1 MYCHAFK
8 LVLNF
13 WNMEQVQ
20 GEEIKSGYT
29 GKITKPSERFRS
41 KQRREQHRLRVH
53 TLDLKKIRA
62 YAEVGCPRSEIA
74 SLLNVGESWL
84 DEAIRKDSELEEAII
99 LGTAEFKNAL
109 RTTQA
114 RLALS
119 GHPGMLIWLGK
130 QFLGQSDK
138 QESKQ
143 ETTVNVVLQNAMK
156 ELRELDADTL
166 TQMKLLLEQKKTPP
180 AIDGVSEVIES

>member
-1 MYCHAFK
+1 M
-8 LVLNF
+8 L
-13 WNMEQVQ
+13 
-20 GEEIKSGYT
+20 EIQSSDIKVN
-29 GKITKPSERFRS
+29 KQPMPSHRFRAKKKREAS
-41 KQRREQHRLRVH
+41 KLRSH

-62 YAEVGCPRSEIA
+62 WSQVGCTRDEIA
-74 SLLNVGESWL
+74 ALLNVDQGWL
-84 DEAIRKDSELEEAII
+84 DDAITKDGDLEEAI
-99 LGTAEFKNAL
+99 LCGFVDFKHSL
-109 RTTQA
+109 RSTQA

-156 ELRELDADTL
+156 ELRDMSAEDLSEIKKIIERPLLDV
-166 TQMKLLLEQKKTPP
+166 TPE
-180 AIDGVSEVIES
+180 DVTT

>member
-1 MYCHAFK
+1 MQTEA
-8 LVLNF
+8 VGNR
-13 WNMEQVQ
+13 
-20 GEEIKSGYT
+20 S
-29 GKITKPSERFRS
+29 KPTPRFRHRKEQES
-41 KQRREQHRLRVH
+41 K
-53 TLDLKKIRA
+53 RA
-62 YAEVGCPRSEIA
+62 RANT
-74 SLLNVGESWL
+74 LNVGRIKKLASIGMPFESIAYSIGVSPSWL
-84 DEAIRKDSELEEAII
+84 GEQKQKNFEIEEAI
-99 LGTAEFKNAL
+99 LAGQYEFEEGL

-166 TQMKLLLEQKKTPP
+166 QQMKLLLEQKKTPP
-180 AIDGVSEVIES
+180 VIDGVSSEVSES

>member
-1 MYCHAFK
+1 M
-8 LVLNF
+8 
-13 WNMEQVQ
+13 QI
-20 GEEIKSGYT
+20 EENGPHVNRV
-29 GKITKPSERFRS
+29 KPSPKWHARKKAKAVKTRAEALNIERI
-41 KQRREQHRLRVH
+41 KRLASIGMPVSS
-53 TLDLKKIRA
+53 IA
-62 YAEVGCPRSEIA
+62 YRIGVAP
-74 SLLNVGESWL
+74 SWFE
-84 DEAIRKDSELEEAII
+84 DAKTKNFELENAII
-99 LGTAEFKNAL
+99 AGQYEFEEGL

-156 ELRELDADTL
+156 ELREIDADTL
-166 TQMKLLLEQKKTPP
+166 QQMKLLLESKKAPL
-180 AIDGVSEVIES
+180 IDNGAPDAVIES